1 MLIAGIRKSSSSLS
15 LSYPAAIQRY
25 FGGRQRERRR
35 GLGRRKSQTPT
46 PLAICRG
53 PEFNADP
60 FGGTSFDSMSFNG
73 VSFDAVLFVVV
84 GLNWVAD

>member
-1 MLIAGIRKSSSSLS
+1 MSD
-15 LSYPAAIQRY
+15 AA
-25 FGGRQRERRR
+25 R
-35 GLGRRKSQTPT
+35 GLGRRKNQMPT
-46 PLAICRG
+46 PLEMCRG

-84 GLNWVAD
+84 GLNWVADCPAPFIRPIFHHLL